1 MFNKKKQP
9 PIRSLIAQGSLIEGN
24 FKFSEGLRVDGEVVG
39 NIMAR
44 ADMPSM
50 LVVSE
55 TAVVQGEL
63 RADHIIINGTVNGP
77 VHAAVLLELQ
87 PKARI
92 RGDVHYVALEM
103 HQGAL
108 IDGQLRPIVAEG
120 EKPTLVLAANNMAV
134 NAGANCCSI
143 ASPPIFL
150 EIP

>member
-44 ADMPSM
+44 ADVPSM

-63 RADHIIINGTVNGP
+63 RADHIIISGSVSGS

-103 HQGAL
+103 HQGAI

-134 NAGANCCSI
+134 NS
-143 ASPPIFL
+143 
-150 EIP
+150 

>member
-44 ADMPSM
+44 ADAPSM

-63 RADHIIINGTVNGP
+63 RADHIIISGSVSGL

-103 HQGAL
+103 HQGAI

-120 EKPTLVLAANNMAV
+120 EKPILVLAANNRAV
-134 NAGANCCSI
+134 NS
-143 ASPPIFL
+143 
-150 EIP
+150 

>member
-44 ADMPSM
+44 ADAPSM

-63 RADHIIINGTVNGP
+63 RSDHIIINGTVNGP

-103 HQGAL
+103 HQGAI

-120 EKPTLVLAANNMAV
+120 EKPILVLAANNRAV
-134 NAGANCCSI
+134 NS
-143 ASPPIFL
+143 
-150 EIP
+150 

>member
-44 ADMPSM
+44 ADAPSM

-63 RADHIIINGTVNGP
+63 RADHIIISGSVSGL

-92 RGDVHYVALEM
+92 RGDVHYAALEM
-103 HQGAL
+103 HQGAI
-108 IDGQLRPIVAEG
+108 IDGDLRPIVAEG
-120 EKPTLVLAANNMAV
+120 EKPILVLAANNRAV
-134 NAGANCCSI
+134 NS
-143 ASPPIFL
+143 
-150 EIP
+150 

>member
-44 ADMPSM
+44 ADVPSM

-63 RADHIIINGTVNGP
+63 RADHIIINGSVNGP
-77 VHAAVLLELQ
+77 VYAAVLLELQ

-103 HQGAL
+103 HQGAI

-134 NAGANCCSI
+134 NS
-143 ASPPIFL
+143 
-150 EIP
+150 

>member
-24 FKFSEGLRVDGEVVG
+24 FKFAEGLRVDGEVVG

-44 ADMPSM
+44 ADVPSM

-63 RADHIIINGTVNGP
+63 RADHIIINGSVNGP

-92 RGDVHYVALEM
+92 RGDVHYAALEM
-103 HQGAL
+103 HQGAI
-108 IDGQLRPIVAEG
+108 IDGDLRPIVAEG

-134 NAGANCCSI
+134 NS
-143 ASPPIFL
+143 
-150 EIP
+150 

>member
-44 ADMPSM
+44 ADVPSM

-63 RADHIIINGTVNGP
+63 RSDHIIINGSVNGP

-103 HQGAL
+103 HQGAI
-108 IDGQLRPIVAEG
+108 IDGQLCPILAEG

-134 NAGANCCSI
+134 NS
-143 ASPPIFL
+143 
-150 EIP
+150 

>member
-63 RADHIIINGTVNGP
+63 RADHIIISGSVSGL

-92 RGDVHYVALEM
+92 RGDVHYAALEM
-103 HQGAL
+103 HQGAI
-108 IDGQLRPIVAEG
+108 IDGDLRPIVAEG
-120 EKPTLVLAANNMAV
+120 EKPILVLAANNRAV
-134 NAGANCCSI
+134 NS
-143 ASPPIFL
+143 
-150 EIP
+150 

>member
-24 FKFSEGLRVDGEVVG
+24 FKFAEGLRVDGEVVG

-44 ADMPSM
+44 ADVPSM

-63 RADHIIINGTVNGP
+63 RADHIIISGSVSGL

-103 HQGAL
+103 HQGAI
-108 IDGQLRPIVAEG
+108 IDGDLRPIVAEG
-120 EKPTLVLAANNMAV
+120 EKPILVLAANNMAV
-134 NAGANCCSI
+134 NS
-143 ASPPIFL
+143 
-150 EIP
+150 